1 MDGFVLKLFNMSL
14 AAGWMILAVI
24 LLRLLFRKA
33 PRWIFCLAWGLVGLR
48 LLLPFTIPSPAS
60 LVPSEETVQVM
71 EEAGGVRT
79 PVLDSGIRAIDDAV
93 NPVIRGRAA
102 EEKPAAE
109 SETAPS
115 AGTAKPFPVFALIWA
130 AGAAA
135 MLLYS
140 AGSFLALRRKVGAG
154 IRVEKDV
161 WIADGVKSPFI
172 LGVFRP
178 RIYLPPTLPGA
189 ERECVLAHER
199 AHLAR
204 GDHWWKPLG
213 WILLSV
219 YWFNPLLWVAYILL
233 CRDIEFACDEKVIR
247 GMDRERTAE
256 YSAALLAV
264 SAPGHRIAACPLAF
278 GEVGTKKRIQ
288 SVLSYKKPAFWII
301 LAAILALSAAAVCLL
316 TGPLRKGEKPETEL
330 SAEVQAALEKS
341 IPRQMEATMRE
352 PDDTYTTSDYVVLGT
367 EEKGNEITVYLWI
380 YYGTYVEKDGGV
392 QKTVSAGS
400 PASVTMKPS
409 DSPAFEETT
418 ASHIPTAVTL
428 RKVQKGDTTNYVTA
442 EFWEPRDG
450 GYYTKDIKKKFPR
463 SLWDKAFDSQWC
475 VAEQS
480 GRCEK
485 KAEEWFRRG
494 YPTLDDVIRLS
505 REKGQELTWGD
516 FADYRYSVT
525 GSGMYIRLF
534 RMEEDF
540 SLWVG
545 GTSNKPDPKGNP
557 EYIYLFHGG
566 TWLESQEADWVD
578 LRTGDVRAFIEKMR
592 GKTPGEGEKETETGE
607 TDGLTALSPV
617 EDWIA
622 GTGTG
627 PERDERLATLLH
639 ARSEY
644 VKGQY
649 LRPSY
654 STETDKATVTWKG
667 GSVEITDPEKLAAL
681 ASLLA
686 PEKLRAAVL
695 SPEIDKAAS
704 AEGGLPSE
712 EFQKEET
719 LYGSYG
725 TTENLLLDLHNGTVI
740 GILYGLTDKRET
752 TQLTIGRAGQYDSG
766 DDCVSITP
774 YDETALPFPANP
786 GCYLTGRDIESLLK
800 ELLSSR
806 GNTAAEAELR
816 QELDRRIEY
825 YWPFMETRRKLE
837 EGKIKQ
843 ELISAAEEENE
854 EFLIR
859 MNYLTMVE
867 KRYLAGEDP
876 EVLLTASRNFRI
888 PGIAEWRERLE
899 KESWWDEVW
908 NGGKLIPFTYD
919 GETYSDELS

>member
-1 MDGFVLKLFNMSL
+1 
-14 AAGWMILAVI
+14 
-24 LLRLLFRKA
+24 
-33 PRWIFCLAWGLVGLR
+33 
-48 LLLPFTIPSPAS
+48 
-60 LVPSEETVQVM
+60 
-71 EEAGGVRT
+71 
-79 PVLDSGIRAIDDAV
+79 
-93 NPVIRGRAA
+93 
-102 EEKPAAE
+102 
-109 SETAPS
+109 
-115 AGTAKPFPVFALIWA
+115 
-130 AGAAA
+130 
-135 MLLYS
+135 
-140 AGSFLALRRKVGAG
+140 
-154 IRVEKDV
+154 
-161 WIADGVKSPFI
+161 
-172 LGVFRP
+172 
-178 RIYLPPTLPGA
+178 
-189 ERECVLAHER
+189 
-199 AHLAR
+199 
-204 GDHWWKPLG
+204 
-213 WILLSV
+213 
-219 YWFNPLLWVAYILL
+219 
-233 CRDIEFACDEKVIR
+233 
-247 GMDRERTAE
+247 
-256 YSAALLAV
+256 
-264 SAPGHRIAACPLAF
+264 F

-316 TGPLRKGEKPETEL
+316 TGPLRKGEEPETEL
-330 SAEVQAALEKS
+330 SEEVRAALEQS
-341 IPRQMEATMRE
+341 IPGQDPNSMVYS
-352 PDDTYTTSDYVVLGT
+352 DDSTFRTSDYVVLGT
-367 EEKGNEITVYLWI
+367 EEKGNETTVYLWI
-380 YYGTYVEKDGGV
+380 YYAVYTEKDGFMEE
-392 QKTVSAGS
+392 
-400 PASVTMKPS
+400 AS
-409 DSPAFEETT
+409 

-428 RKVQKGDTTNYVTA
+428 RKIPGTGGEKYETV

-450 GYYTKDIKKKFPR
+450 GYFTDDIKGKFPR
-463 SLWDKAFDSQWC
+463 ALWKAAFDSQLY
-475 VAEQS
+475 VGEQS
-480 GRCEK
+480 RRCSIK
-485 KAEEWFRRG
+485 CEEWHAKPRLT
-494 YPTLDDVIRLS
+494 PEIVILLS
-505 REKGQELTWGD
+505 EEKGEGLTWGD
-516 FADYRYSVT
+516 FADYWHIVT
-525 GSGMYIRLF
+525 GSGMYIRLYK
-534 RMEEDF
+534 MGDDF
-540 SLWVG
+540 SLWIG
-545 GTSNKPDPKGNP
+545 GAGNKPDPEDKPSFIHLVHVDTLGEDP
-557 EYIYLFHGG
+557 E
-566 TWLESQEADWVD
+566 TDRVD
-578 LRTGDVRAFIEKMR
+578 VCTGDVRGFVERMR

>member
-1 MDGFVLKLFNMSL
+1 MEGFVLKLINMSI

-24 LLRLLFRKA
+24 LLRIVFRKA
-33 PRWIFCLAWGLVGLR
+33 PKWIFCIAWGLVGLR
-48 LLLPFTIPSPAS
+48 LILPFTIPSPVS
-60 LVPSEETVQVM
+60 LVPSEEAVQVV
-71 EEAGGVRT
+71 EGSEGVRT
-79 PVLDSGIRAIDDAV
+79 PILNSGIKALDNAV
-93 NPVIRGRAA
+93 NPVIGGQAA
-102 EEKPAAE
+102 EELSGEK
-109 SETAPS
+109 TAPAPEGEK
-115 AGTAKPFPVFALIWA
+115 AGSFPVLTLIWA

-135 MLLYS
+135 MFLYA
-140 AGSFLALRRKVGAG
+140 AGSYLSLRRKTGAG
-154 IRVEKDV
+154 IRVGKDV

-172 LGVFRP
+172 LGVVRP
-178 RIYLPPTLPGA
+178 RICLPPTLEGT
-189 ERECVLAHER
+189 ERECVLAHEK

-204 GDHWWKPLG
+204 RDHWWKPLG
-213 WILLSV
+213 WLFLSV
-219 YWFNPLLWVAYILL
+219 YWFNPLLWIAYILL
-233 CRDIEFACDEKVIR
+233 CRDIEYACDEKVIR
-247 GMDRERTAE
+247 GMDREETAA
-256 YSAALLAV
+256 YSAALL
-264 SAPGHRIAACPLAF
+264 SASLPRRRVAACPLAF
-278 GEVGTKKRIQ
+278 GEAGVKQRIR
-288 SVLSYKKPAFWII
+288 SVLNYKKPAFWII
-301 LAAILALSAAAVCLL
+301 LAAILALAAAAVFLL
-316 TGPLRKGEKPETEL
+316 TGPMRKGEMPETTL
-330 SAEVQAALEKS
+330 SAEMKTALEKA
-341 IPRQMEATMRE
+341 IPGQDFDSVLV
-352 PDDTYTTSDYVVLGT
+352 PDEHTFMTSDYIVFGS
-367 EEKGNEITVYLWI
+367 EEKGDETTVYLWV
-380 YYGTYVEKDGGV
+380 YYAIYVEKDGGV
-392 QKTVSAGS
+392 EKTISAES
-400 PASVTMKPS
+400 PAQVTL
-409 DSPAFEETT
+409 PAENAPVFEETT

-428 RKVQKGDTTNYVTA
+428 RKSAAGGYETS

-450 GYYTKDIKKKFPR
+450 GYYTEDIKKKFPR
-463 SLWDKAFDSQWC
+463 ALWKKAFDSQWC
-475 VAEQS
+475 VSEQS

-485 KAEEWFRRG
+485 KAEEWFRKG
-494 YPTLDDVIRLS
+494 YLTLDEAVRLS
-505 REKGQELTWGD
+505 EKKGENLTWGD
-516 FADYRYSVT
+516 FADYRYYVT
-525 GSGMYIRLF
+525 GSGLYIRVY
-534 RMEEDF
+534 RMEDEF
-540 SLWVG
+540 SVWIG
-545 GTSNKPDPKGNP
+545 GATNRPGPKDRPN
-557 EYIYLFHGG
+557 YITLIHGDTMAG
-566 TWLESQEADWVD
+566 DTEQAD
-578 LRTGDVRAFIEKMR
+578 LRTDDVKAFVEKTR
-592 GKTPGEGEKETETGE
+592 GKVPGEGEKETETGE
-607 TDGLTALSPV
+607 TDGLTALSPL

-622 GTGTG
+622 GTGIG
-627 PERDERLATLLH
+627 PERDERLAALLH

-740 GILYGLTDKRET
+740 GILYGLRDKRET

-774 YDETALPFPANP
+774 YDEAALPFPANP
-786 GCYLTGRDIESLLK
+786 GCYLTGRDIESLL
-800 ELLSSR
+800 EEFLSSR

-854 EFLIR
+854 EFLIC

-867 KRYLAGEDP
+867 KRYLAGEDL